1 MASTN
6 LGDVQY
12 QVEKYWA
19 PVAMKQLRESLL
31 LGALVNK
38 DYQGDLKRGGDTV
51 RVYQVNAPS
60 ASTTT
65 IGTTNSNVFTP
76 SAVSTSYVDIVANK
90 HVTAAYE
97 IADEVELMS
106 LLNQGNPEVVQ
117 SLVFAVEKAVNTAL
131 YTAMVPSTS
140 APDHLLNS
148 VTDLNNTQLLAIR
161 QLAAAAKWDTMKG
174 WYGLIDPSYYSDV
187 LASQTLV
194 SSDFG
199 AADTPVISGKLGLR
213 RYGFQIFEDTSLTT
227 DVGYFFHPDAV
238 HLVMAK
244 ELSIKISDLHPTGK
258 HGFMLSVDMIFGT
271 ALGIDG
277 GKKCIKVLAA

>member
-12 QVEKYWA
+12 QVEKYWS

-38 DYQGDLKRGGDTV
+38 DYQGDLKKGGDTV
-51 RVYQVNAPS
+51 RVYQVAAPNA
-60 ASTTT
+60 TTT
-65 IGTTNSNVFTP
+65 TVGTLNSNSFSP
-76 SAVSTSYVDIVANK
+76 SAVTTSYVDIVANK

-106 LLNQGNPEVVQ
+106 LLNRDNPEVIS
-117 SLVFAVEKAVNTAL
+117 SLVFSVEKAVNTAL
-131 YTAMVPSTS
+131 YAAMVPSAA
-140 APDHLLNS
+140 APDHLLNL
-148 VTDLNNTQLLAIR
+148 VTDLNNTQLLDIR
-161 QLAAAAKWDTMKG
+161 KLAATAKWETSKG

-187 LASQTLV
+187 LASQSLV

-199 AADTPVISGKLGLR
+199 AADAPVISGKLGLR
-213 RYGFQIFEDTSLTT
+213 RYGFQIFEDNSLAT

-238 HLVMAK
+238 HMVMAK

-258 HGFMLSVDMIFGT
+258 HGFLISVSLIFGT

>member
-31 LGALVNK
+31 LGSMVNK
-38 DYQGDLKRGGDTV
+38 DYQGSLKRGGDTV
-51 RVYQVNAPS
+51 RVYQVNAPT

-106 LLNQGNPEVVQ
+106 LLSQDNPEVIQ
-117 SLVFAVEKAVNTAL
+117 SLVFSVEKAVNTAL
-131 YTAMVPSTS
+131 YTAMVPSS
-140 APDHLLNS
+140 AAPDHLLNS
-148 VTDLNNTQLLAIR
+148 ITDMNNSQLLAIR

-187 LASQTLV
+187 LAAQTLV

-199 AADTPVISGKLGLR
+199 AADAPVISGKLGLR
-213 RYGFQIFEDTSLTT
+213 RYGFQIFEDNSLAT

-244 ELSIKISDLHPTGK
+244 ELAIKVSDLHPTGK
-258 HGFMLSVDMIFGT
+258 HGYMLSVDLIFGT